1 MSLGFTEP
9 WLLVALLVLPL
20 LWWLLRVTPPAPRR
34 MIFPPA
40 RLLRDLPPTS
50 RSAARTP
57 PWLLALRLL
66 AAALL
71 IVGLAGPVI
80 GERRAAGGTGTLLVV
95 VDDGW
100 ASAADW
106 GDRTR
111 AIDAALAVAARDQR
125 PVALLT
131 TAPSDNAATPLENL
145 DAGSARSVVATW
157 RPKPWPTNRPAA
169 TKAIATWGG
178 HGSVLYVGDGLD
190 GAEFAAFSR
199 ALTSVGPVTTLATGR
214 PPALLMLPALPT
226 GDGIVARISRA
237 GRDLPAKNI
246 AVLAQDDAG
255 RTLARI
261 DVPLAD
267 GATTGRATLKL
278 PPEPR
283 NRLQRLVIAEPAT
296 GGLAVVAGAGSVS
309 LLDVGARRH
318 DVALPDAVG
327 AAPSADA
334 GDGQDAP
341 LRGAGYF
348 LRRALAPVAEISG
361 GTLTAAIARKP
372 AMILLPDRPLQEGT
386 ADADALNRYVS
397 DGGLLLRFAGPELA
411 SATTSGIRDP
421 LLPVPLLGAGRQL
434 GGTMS
439 WDQPQAIAPAPAG
452 SPYAGL
458 PVPADVLVSRQVLA
472 DPAADLGVAAWLRLR
487 DGTPLVTQRPIGLGR
502 VVLVHATA
510 NADWSNLPLSGF
522 FVDLLRRTL
531 TTSNATG
538 DAPAVEDRA
547 LPLTPSATLDGD
559 GVLGPPPQGV
569 LPIAAGALG
578 TTPAGPTHPPGFYG
592 PEASR
597 RALDLAANLAPPRA
611 APDIAGAKVLP
622 MRGEASGLA
631 LGPPLLGI
639 AALLLVLEGVLA
651 LGARGLL
658 RRAAVAGL
666 LLMVGGT
673 ANAAPSAPPSAPAAA
688 LSSRLGYIRTG
699 DAAVDDVSR
708 LGLIGLSAYLRA
720 RTAVTLDEPDAV
732 APGTD
737 DLSFYPMLYW
747 PLATGMAPPGN
758 AEIVALNSFM
768 AHGGILVIDSRD
780 GGAGNAF
787 DGGASAALQALV
799 KPASGVALDVPPL
812 VAVSTQHVL
821 ARAFYLLRDYPG
833 RYAGSPVYVARDED
847 RSNDGVSPIVVGAND
862 WAAAWAVDDQGQYPF
877 ATLPGGERQRT
888 LAYRF
893 GVNLVVYALT
903 GSYKAD
909 QVHLPAL
916 LKRLGQ

>member
-9 WLLVALLVLPL
+9 WLLAALLVLPL

-34 MIFPPA
+34 LTFPPT

-57 PWLLALRLL
+57 PWLLVLRLL

-71 IVGLAGPVI
+71 IVGLAGPVV
-80 GERRAAGGTGTLLVV
+80 GERRGAGGTGTLLVA

-106 GDRTR
+106 GER
-111 AIDAALAVAARDQR
+111 ARAVDAALAGAARDQR

-131 TAPSDNAATPLENL
+131 TAPAESAAAPLENL
-145 DAGSARSVVATW
+145 DAASARSVAATW
-157 RPKPWPTNRPAA
+157 RPKPWPTDRAA
-169 TKAIATWGG
+169 AAASVAAWGG
-178 HGSVLYVGDGLD
+178 HGSVLYVGDGLN
-190 GAEFAAFSR
+190 GPGFAAFSR
-199 ALTSVGPVTTLATGR
+199 ALNAVGPVTTLETGR

-226 GDGIVARISRA
+226 GDGIVARVARA
-237 GRDLPAKNI
+237 GRDLPAKNV

-255 RTLARI
+255 RTLARV
-261 DVPLAD
+261 DVALAE
-267 GATTGRATLKL
+267 GSATGRATLKL

-283 NRLQRLVIAEPAT
+283 NRLQRLVIAEPAQ

-327 AAPSADA
+327 AAPSADS

-386 ADADALNRYVS
+386 ADADALSRYVS
-397 DGGLLLRFAGPELA
+397 DGGLLLRFAGPEMA
-411 SATTSGIRDP
+411 GATTTGIRDP

-439 WDQPQAIAPAPAG
+439 WDQPQTIAPVPAG

-472 DPAADLGVAAWLRLR
+472 DPAADLGAAAWLRLR
-487 DGTPLVTQRPIGLGR
+487 DGTPLVTQRPVGLGR
-502 VVLVHATA
+502 VVLVHVTA

-538 DAPAVEDRA
+538 DAPAAEDRTM
-547 LPLTPSATLDGD
+547 PLTPSATLDGD

-569 LPIAAGALG
+569 LAIAAGALG
-578 TTPAGPTHPPGFYG
+578 TTRAGPSHPPGFYG

-597 RALDLAANLAPPRA
+597 RALDLAANLAPP
-611 APDIAGAKVLP
+611 DIAPAIPGAESRPL
-622 MRGEASGLA
+622 RGEASGIA
-631 LGPPLLGI
+631 LGPPLLGL

-666 LLMVGGT
+666 LLAFMGT
-673 ANAAPSAPPSAPAAA
+673 AHAAPAAPAAA

-732 APGTD
+732 TPGTD

-747 PLATGMAPPGN
+747 PLAAGMPPPGN
-758 AEIVALNSFM
+758 AEIVALNAFM

-780 GGAGNAF
+780 GGSGSAL
-787 DGGASAALQALV
+787 DGGAGAALQALV

-812 VAVSTQHVL
+812 AAVSTQHVL

-833 RYAGSPVYVARDED
+833 RYAGAPVYVARDED